1 MIDRF
6 RPARS
11 LAPGELEALLA
22 QGWFR
27 LGQQVF
33 TTGQVPHGLRVHPAV
48 WLRLPLGAS
57 PLHKS
62 LRRVMREVERRFAVD
77 VVPFRLGPDDAET
90 PDKVALYARYV
101 AFRRGTDGADLGES
115 LLDDAGDSAFDS
127 WSVEVREAGRLVAF
141 SVFDLAGQAVQ
152 SVLGAFEPALATHG
166 LGVYT
171 MVAEVCWAA
180 ARGLDW
186 YYPGYVAPGW
196 TVFDYK
202 LRLRGLEA
210 LDPSSGAWVPFREVD
225 VGAWP
230 AVQQDRAFHRL
241 EAHLTRLGVP
251 WRRIINEAH
260 QIPEVEPRFSTGLR
274 FAAYVELG
282 APGGP
287 EPRWAVLWDPSAAR
301 YLLVAL
307 ELVGR
312 LVRDAPPACSADGR
326 VVAGRELRTM
336 QRLIARGR
344 SARRIAGLA
353 AEILAPDGAEEE

>member
-11 LAPGELEALLA
+11 LAPGELEDLLA

-48 WLRLPLGAS
+48 WLRLPLGPA
-57 PLHKS
+57 PMHKS
-62 LRRVMREVERRFAVD
+62 LRRVMREVERRFAVE
-77 VVPFRLGPDDAET
+77 VVPFRLGPEDPET
-90 PDKVALYARYV
+90 PDKLDLYARYV
-101 AFRRGTDGADLGES
+101 EARRGTVGADLRES
-115 LLDDAGDSAFDS
+115 LLDDAGESAFDS
-127 WSVEVREAGRLVAF
+127 WSVEVREGGRLVAF
-141 SVFDLAGQAVQ
+141 SVFDRAGAAVQ
-152 SVLGAFEPALATHG
+152 SVLGAFAPELAAHG
-166 LGVYT
+166 LGIYT
-171 MVAEVCWAA
+171 MLAEVRWAA
-180 ARGLDW
+180 ENGFAW

-210 LDPSSGAWVPFREVD
+210 LDPATGQWVPFAEVD

-230 AVQQDRAFHRL
+230 AVAMERAYARL
-241 EAHLTRLGVP
+241 ETHLTRLGVP

-260 QIPEVEPRFSTGLR
+260 QIPEFEQRFSTGLR

-282 APGGP
+282 PPDGP
-287 EPRWAVLWDPSAAR
+287 EPRWAVLWDPTHAR
-301 YLLVAL
+301 YLLVGL

-312 LVRDAPPACSADGR
+312 LLRDDPPACSPDGR
-326 VVAGRELRTM
+326 VMAGRELRTM
-336 QRLIARGR
+336 QRLVARSR
-344 SARRIAGLA
+344 SARRVAGLA
-353 AEILAPDGAEEE
+353 AELLRPDGEE